1 MSLQVLWSIFLAYP
15 GQSLNGVALFFALSG
30 SWLLLATRIREQRA
44 MARLV
49 GDHEVEATCLLD
61 EPVQRIN
68 RYFYRFG
75 YITLAVASLL
85 SWGST
90 QY

>member
-1 MSLQVLWSIFLAYP
+1 MSLQVLWSFFLAYP

-44 MARLV
+44 VTRLV
-49 GDHEVEATCLLD
+49 GDNDAEATCLLD

-68 RYFYRFG
+68 RFFYRFG
-75 YITLAVASLL
+75 YATLGLASLL
-85 SWGST
+85 SWLST